1 MRWDR
6 IIEQKIR
13 EAQEQGKFND
23 LRGKGQPLNL
33 DENPY
38 EDPAWQAANQLLKD
52 NGFRPEWLE
61 EEVALR
67 EKLQRARIALARTRD
82 WRAEQLEKLGARADV
97 KAVEQRAL
105 VQDEW
110 ERALARFR
118 ELLAEVNKGIT
129 RLNLMVP
136 QTRFQRLKL
145 DVDAEVFKILS
156 SSSS

>member
-38 EDPAWQAANQLLKD
+38 EDPAWQAANQLLKE

-61 EEVALR
+61 EDVTLR
-67 EKLQRARIALARTRD
+67 EKLARARLALARTRD
-82 WRAEQLEKLGARADV
+82 WRISQLETLGARADV
-97 KAVEQRAL
+97 AAQEQRAF
-105 VQDEW
+105 VQAEW
-110 ERALARFR
+110 LRALAQFR
-118 ELLAEVNKGIT
+118 ETLAEVNKGIA

-136 QTRFQRLKL
+136 HTRFQRLKL
-145 DVDAEVFKILS
+145 DVDAEAQKIIG
-156 SSSS
+156 